1 VEASLAEKDQRRVA
15 ACAARVVG
23 RAGACSW
30 LIRHAPSL
38 KRVAGLV
45 ARVPQR
51 RRSRSTT
58 AQGRQDLNL
67 QPPVLETGA
76 LPIELR
82 PSVAPRIVSAPRGN
96 HSLVTSPENDNP
108 ETSRQAEDDLLQ
120 EQEGTGYGEDEGERE
135 QALEAEDEQ

>member
-1 VEASLAEKDQRRVA
+1 
-15 ACAARVVG
+15 
-23 RAGACSW
+23 
-30 LIRHAPSL
+30 
-38 KRVAGLV
+38 
-45 ARVPQR
+45 
-51 RRSRSTT
+51 
-58 AQGRQDLNL
+58 LNL